1 MKLTEANP
9 ATDNGRVQLT
19 VNASTRCTIRPPLPA
34 AWAFKTEGPREK
46 QLKTVSVSG
55 RKINELK

>member
-1 MKLTEANP
+1 MKLTEANQ

-19 VNASTRCTIRPPLPA
+19 DNASTRCTTRPPLPA

-46 QLKTVSVSG
+46 QLK
-55 RKINELK
+55 LLA